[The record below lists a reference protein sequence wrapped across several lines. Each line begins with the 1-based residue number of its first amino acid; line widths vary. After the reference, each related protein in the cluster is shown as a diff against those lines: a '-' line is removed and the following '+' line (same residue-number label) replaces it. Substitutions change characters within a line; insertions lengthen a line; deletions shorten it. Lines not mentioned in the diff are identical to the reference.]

1 MISHIPTSIYHNC
14 FINRLLANQIT
25 ALIISPRISFPHVVW
40 THPLPS
46 YYYSSICFSSLLC
59 CLTHIH
65 NHLCKLTQDRK
76 NLTITVISTLKKK
89 ILLVL
94 TGNLS
99 EWIPAWQP
107 QHNMMVVTQFGAELW
122 KRNSQHN
129 AISTLASNL
138 RRKDKNWQA
147 WKENHLS
154 HLYWKKQGC

>member
-14 FINRLLANQIT
+14 FINGLLANQIT
-25 ALIISPRISFPHVVW
+25 ALIISPSISFAHVLW

-46 YYYSSICFSSLLC
+46 YYYFHLLFSPLC
-59 CLTHIH
+59 YLTDIH
-65 NHLCKLTQDRK
+65 NHLCKVTQDRK
-76 NLTITVISTLKKK
+76 NPTITVISTAKDKT
-89 ILLVL
+89 LLVL
-94 TGNLS
+94 IGNLP

-107 QHNMMVVTQFGAELW
+107 RHNMMVVTQFGAELW
-122 KRNSQHN
+122 KRNSQHK
-129 AISTLASNL
+129 AISMLASNL